1 MENEAPRNRW
11 AASLT
16 LMRRVVD
23 TNPSLPTGRASRG
36 KFPRREQLRM
46 TIRRNFRVNVRALAA
61 AAMCVALS
69 LTICGAPVF
78 AQENAAQENSAQVR
92 PPKLNYT
99 THTLPNG
106 LQVILL
112 EDHEVPIINLQVWYH
127 VGGKDEKPGRTGF
140 AHLFEHLMFKG
151 SAHVPAEAH
160 SRIIE
165 AVGGFDNAETND
177 DTTNFYE
184 TFPSNYLER
193 VIWLEA
199 DRMGS
204 LNVSEANFLSER
216 EVVKEERR
224 LRIENQPYGYIQED
238 LRAEAFQV
246 HGYHHTPI
254 GSIEDLNK
262 ATVQDVRDFF
272 NTYYKPNNATMVI
285 AGDFNSA
292 QALVWAKKY
301 FDGIPASAKPIPRL
315 NNPEPAQTAERD
327 VTKNYSNTPL
337 PAVVIG
343 YRVPAKY
350 TPDSYPLDLASGIL
364 AAGESSR
371 LYKEL
376 VYKQQIA
383 VQAAGFGNFTE
394 DPNLFWAYAI
404 MNQGHTAEEGRKA
417 VVAVLDELKTKPVE
431 AREFDKAENQEI
443 SGFILGRNTDEEKA
457 VALGAAAVIGKDP
470 DLVNTELGHYLKLNP
485 ADVQRA
491 AAEYFVP
498 QHATVLLVKPAAQ

>member
-1 MENEAPRNRW
+1 
-11 AASLT
+11 
-16 LMRRVVD
+16 
-23 TNPSLPTGRASRG
+23 
-36 KFPRREQLRM
+36 
-46 TIRRNFRVNVRALAA
+46 VRATIEMKRLRAGAKFSSAILATLLCALPMA
-61 AAMCVALS
+61 APAN
-69 LTICGAPVF
+69 
-78 AQENAAQENSAQVR
+78 AQSAVPAQAATETR
-92 PPKLNYT
+92 PTKLNYT
-99 THTLPNG
+99 KHTLSNG
-106 LQVILL
+106 LEVILL
-112 EDHEVPIINLQVWYH
+112 ENRDVPVINLQVWYH
-127 VGGKDEKPGRTGF
+127 AGSKDEKPGRTGF

-151 SAHVPAEAH
+151 SAHVPAEEH

-165 AVGGFDNAETND
+165 AVGGFDNAETSD

-262 ATVQDVRDFF
+262 ATIQDVRDFF
-272 NTYYKPNNATMVI
+272 NTFYKPNNATMVI
-285 AGDFNSA
+285 VGDFDSA
-292 QALVWAKKY
+292 QALGWVKKY

-343 YRVPAKY
+343 YRVPARY
-350 TPDSYPLDLASGIL
+350 SPDSYPLDLASGIL
-364 AAGESSR
+364 ANGESSR
-371 LYKEL
+371 LYQTL

-404 MNQGHTAEEGRKA
+404 MNQGHTADEGKKSI
-417 VVAVLDELKTKPVE
+417 VAVLDQMKAAPVDATELTK
-431 AREFDKAENQEI
+431 AKNQEI
-443 SGFILGRNTDEEKA
+443 AGAILGRDTNEEKA
-457 VALGAAAVIGKDP
+457 VAIASAAVIGKDP
-470 DLVNTELGHYLKLNP
+470 GLVNTDLDRYLKVSAP
-485 ADVQRA
+485 DIQRA
-491 AAEYFVP
+491 SKQYFDLKS
-498 QHATVLLVKPAAQ
+498 ATVLSVAPAAPQQ